1 MRTIAGLALLALL
14 AEAVRYV
21 FFGRI
26 PIQPDLLLGIVVLAS
41 LRLPPPRGAV
51 VGLVLGILRDLL
63 VGTPVGHEG
72 LPMALIGWSVGLL
85 GRSVYR
91 EAFVTHVLMILGA
104 GLVKPILTYVIL
116 RGDAL
121 AGLPLYFLR
130 IGIPSAVLTSFLV
143 PLGEWS
149 LLRPRSR
156 RFAWS
161 RTTLRRLR
169 EHEGQTL
176 FKR

>member
-1 MRTIAGLALLALL
+1 MIATLALLALL

-21 FFGRI
+21 FFGRL

-51 VGLVLGILRDLL
+51 VGLVLGLLRDLL
-63 VGTPVGHEG
+63 VGTPVGHEA
-72 LPMALIGWSVGLL
+72 LPMALIGWFVGLL

-91 EAFVTHVLMILGA
+91 EAFVTQVLMTLGA
-104 GLVKPILTYVIL
+104 GLVKPILTYAIL
-116 RGDAL
+116 RGEDL

-130 IGIPSAVLTSFLV
+130 IGAPSAILTAFLA
-143 PLGEWS
+143 PLGERS
-149 LLRPRSR
+149 LLRPRPR

-169 EHEGQTL
+169 EYEGKTL